1 MASSSGRIYGWLESQ
16 RFDVIGAIGGL
27 LLAVMMLP
35 LRLIASN
42 LYILGIP
49 VMIGLA
55 SVLYLLAVRTDH
67 SEGLPAMPIWLGRL
81 LPSLVLLGTALLIV
95 LGLWQGGRTPAF
107 YNLAT
112 LVGIAIFAQVFFTR
126 ERDFVPGLLIVQIM
140 AFALTIRFIS
150 LFTTPGFTGIDVW
163 THVPNWSA
171 AILES
176 GSLAPLADNKYY
188 AAPLFHL
195 LTVAT
200 SLLSSVSVR
209 SGLILSVGTAMA
221 FSPLFV
227 YVAARL
233 FVSERWSLFALAVFA
248 ITAHTIEWSI
258 HLIPTSLGLVFFLGV
273 FYLLVRA
280 LNVEPGGREFLMIVV
295 FSIGTILTHQIS
307 AFIMLV
313 VTGAGLFA
321 HLLLRFDL
329 FSPPSRVRGIRTTQG
344 DSVSLTGLLAFDL
357 GFITFMWSLTPYHGD
372 TFLATTFSFFRSTLA
387 ESEGFGDLSGE
398 GAAAAAGAD
407 PTLIEQAVNY
417 IDAAVFLSLFMLTVV
432 GCLYV
437 LRRRNISH
445 ATFMCGVSV
454 VVMLVFIFGFPMF
467 GIRTF
472 IPQRWYAFLAAPM
485 ALLSAIGVAYLA
497 RRLNPPT
504 IVAILLVFTLVFP
517 AVSMA
522 ATNSTIDNPRF
533 ESAQTKYSYEQSE
546 LNAVDTIGDIHPLG
560 EGERYH
566 TDHPYNTVFS
576 RAGPGP
582 AAAANISD
590 EGRRNTDVLIHREQ
604 QRLGTTFFVED
615 EEEGGI
621 SPAMSRSELC
631 GAERHYSY
639 DSGEVAACPA
649 TWEIDASDDTGGDL
663 GGGEDTGGGA
673 GGGGADADGGSP

>member
-1 MASSSGRIYGWLESQ
+1 MASSNRVYRWLEGQ
-16 RFDVIGAIGGL
+16 RFDVIGAIVGL
-27 LLAVMMLP
+27 LLAVTMLP

-55 SVLYLLAVRTDH
+55 SGLYLLAVRTDH
-67 SEGLPAMPIWLGRL
+67 SEGLPTMPIWLGRL
-81 LPSLVLLGTALLIV
+81 LPGLVFLGTTLLIV
-95 LGLWQGGRTPAF
+95 LALWQGGRTPAF
-107 YNLAT
+107 YNVAT
-112 LVGIAIFAQVFFTR
+112 LVGIAIFAQIFFTR
-126 ERDFVPGLLIVQIM
+126 EQDFVPALLVVQIM
-140 AFALTIRFIS
+140 AFAVVVRFMS
-150 LFTTPGFTGIDVW
+150 LLTTPGFTGIDVW

-171 AILES
+171 AILET

-188 AAPLFHL
+188 ASPLFHL

-200 SLLSSVSVR
+200 SLLGGVSVR
-209 SGLILSVGTAMA
+209 YGLLLSVGAAMA
-221 FSPLFV
+221 LSPLFV

-233 FVSERWSLFALAVFA
+233 FVSQRWSLFALAVFA

-273 FYLLVRA
+273 FYLLIRA
-280 LNVEPGGREFLMIVV
+280 LDVEPGGREFLMIVV

-313 VTGAGLFA
+313 LTGAGLLA

-329 FSPPSRVRGIRTTQG
+329 FSPPSQVRGIQAREG

-372 TFLATTFSFFRSTLA
+372 TFLATTFSFFRATLA

-398 GAAAAAGAD
+398 RGDPAAAME
-407 PTLIEQAVNY
+407 PTLIEQLIGYV
-417 IDAAVFLSLFMLTVV
+417 DAAVFLSVFALTVV

-485 ALLSAIGVAYLA
+485 ALLAALGVAYLA
-497 RRLNPPT
+497 QRLNPPT
-504 IVAILLVFTLVFP
+504 IVAVLLVFTLVFP

-522 ATNSTIDNPRF
+522 ATDSTIDNPRF
-533 ESAQTKYSYEQSE
+533 EDAQTKYSYDQPE
-546 LNAVDTIGDIHPLG
+546 LDAVDTIGEIHPLA
-560 EGERYH
+560 EDERYH
-566 TDHPYNTVFS
+566 TDHPYGTVFS

-582 AAAANISD
+582 AGVANISD
-590 EGRRNTDVLIHREQ
+590 EGRENTDVLIHREQ
-604 QRLGTTFFVED
+604 QQVGTTFFIED
-615 EEEGGI
+615 EDEGGI
-621 SPAMSRSELC
+621 TPEMSRNELC

-639 DSGEVAACPA
+639 DNGDVTVCPA
-649 TWEIDASDDTGGDL
+649 TWEIDADADAGGDL
-663 GGGEDTGGGA
+663 EDEGEDGLA
-673 GGGGADADGGSP
+673 

>member
-195 LTVAT
+195 LTVST

-522 ATNSTIDNPRF
+522 ATNSTIDDPRF
-533 ESAQTKYSYEQSE
+533 EGAQTKYSYEQSE
-546 LNAVDTIGDIHPLG
+546 LNAVDTIGDIHPLE

-590 EGRRNTDVLIHREQ
+590 EGRQNTDVLIHREQ
-604 QRLGTTFFVED
+604 QRLGATFFVED

-639 DSGEVAACPA
+639 DNGEVAACPA

-673 GGGGADADGGSP
+673 GDGGADAGGGSP